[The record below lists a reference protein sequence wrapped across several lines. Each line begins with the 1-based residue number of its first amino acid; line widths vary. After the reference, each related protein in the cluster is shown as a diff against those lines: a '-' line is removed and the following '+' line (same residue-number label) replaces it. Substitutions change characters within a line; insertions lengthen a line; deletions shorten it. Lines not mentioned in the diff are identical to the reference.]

1 MGGANS
7 KIDFGRLTRPST
19 ISSGKELVA
28 STKEVRDMAD
38 SLFRFMYNEFGEKEV
53 MDMAMDPEK
62 YVIALSDLIT
72 TKFEVIG
79 YITKNN
85 QMGEVYFAKY
95 TDLNPLVSKPDL
107 LQSEKERLQ
116 KNQRENSMMIAFYY
130 VRLFQILGSLLIVIK
145 DIKFEIPEEG
155 RNPINL
161 GSREAVAYSG
171 RPSLQQGTRLP
182 RFQPGYYPQSGGS
195 VRNQAL
201 GAYEFLRLY
210 MDKVPEG
217 DPIRQALPPI
227 KQNTILFKITPNLYF
242 EFNPTEQQI
251 SKSTTKQR
259 FLLRTKSND
268 GISVQDYDSTI
279 ISINPLSGFKSIDEF
294 SRLED
299 INKYIPFSVTIG
311 IKAQVKAGSSKVP
324 YPVVFDRTDTF
335 QTDIEELKRGAKY
348 SIKDADSNVSGS
360 GITVTAASALTRS
373 DSSRKQNIG
382 EVFENFLLIYSS
394 TFFPNLG
401 LRLFTSTDRDSQ
413 NREVSQRKIG
423 QLKDKLENN
432 LLNDVY
438 QLMKQGTQPKTG
450 QQIVPFQSHCI
461 SRALQLL
468 DTKSISELIP
478 TTAKTSVCKYSIGDK
493 TAATIGQ
500 YEPIKSLAQL
510 YGKIN
515 PADFKKSERVLQA
528 FVRYR
533 ATGGIDS
540 IPKGPLSMSNLKG
553 ADQQKNEVNDLQSA
567 IDRLNKAFNYLEAT
581 LPVVDGIMT
590 IPVKRPKECKTT
602 EEIEVGSQPTALAMQ
617 SYAQQL
623 MAFHVNQTI
632 EISKFL
638 QTIFDVKKDKGT
650 GRWIVKG
657 PSENYM
663 FAGFPV
669 LDQLTN
675 QARELLVD
683 YYSGCETLYQK
694 GVKAWIDSQPKSTNA
709 KANRPAGL
717 GPNVAPAA
725 EIAP

>member
-7 KIDFGRLTRPST
+7 KVDFSKLTRSSRIT
-19 ISSGKELVA
+19 SGKELVA
-28 STKEVRDMAD
+28 STKDVREMAD
-38 SLFRFMYNEFGEKEV
+38 SLFRFMYDEFGEKEV

-85 QMGEVYFAKY
+85 QMGELYFAKY
-95 TDLNPLVSKPDL
+95 TDLNPLISKPDL

-145 DIKFEIPEEG
+145 DIKFEIPVEG
-155 RNPINL
+155 ANPINL
-161 GSREAVAYSG
+161 GSKESVGYSG

-182 RFQPGYYPQSGGS
+182 RFQPGYYPQSGGA
-195 VRNQAL
+195 VTNQAL

-210 MDKVPEG
+210 MDKVQEG
-217 DPIRQALPPI
+217 DPIRQLFTARP
-227 KQNTILFKITPNLYF
+227 KAILFKITSNLYF
-242 EFNPTEQQI
+242 EFDPTDQQI
-251 SKSTTKQR
+251 NISTTIKQR
-259 FLLRTKSND
+259 FLLRTKGGSTAL
-268 GISVQDYDSTI
+268 QDYDSTVI
-279 ISINPLSGFKSIDEF
+279 TISPVPPAFKSLEEF
-294 SRLED
+294 TRVED
-299 INKYIPFSVTIG
+299 INRYIPYSVTIG
-311 IKAQVKAGSSKVP
+311 IKPKSVQQASNKTP
-324 YPVVFDRTDTF
+324 YPVLFEKRTDIS
-335 QTDIEELKRGAKY
+335 QQDDEIRRGVKY
-348 SIKDADSNVSGS
+348 NINDALGIAGAGS
-360 GITVTAASALTRS
+360 FISSARTLTRTN
-373 DSSRKQNIG
+373 SSGTRNIG
-382 EVFENFLLIYSS
+382 EIFENALIAYTVSIS
-394 TFFPNLG
+394 NDKD

-413 NREVSQRKIG
+413 SREVSQRKIG

-432 LLNDVY
+432 LLDEVY
-438 QLMKQGTQPKTG
+438 QIMKKGTQPKTG
-450 QQIVPFQSHCI
+450 EKIVPFQSHCI

-478 TTAKTSVCKYSIGDK
+478 TTAKTSVCKFSIGEK
-493 TAATIGQ
+493 TVPTIGQ

-528 FVRYR
+528 FVKYR
-533 ATGGIDS
+533 GPAGDV
-540 IPKGPLSMSNLKG
+540 IPPGALSMSNLKG
-553 ADQQKNEVNDLQSA
+553 ADQKNEVNDLQSA
-567 IDRLNKAFNYLEAT
+567 IDRLNKAFNYLET
-581 LPVVDGIMT
+581 KLEVVDGIMT

-638 QTIFDVKKDKGT
+638 QTIFDVKKDSGT

-657 PSENYM
+657 PREDYM

-694 GVKAWIDSQPKSTNA
+694 GVKAWVDGLPKSTNA

-717 GPNVAPAA
+717 NAAAPAA
-725 EIAP
+725 AIAP

>member
-1 MGGANS
+1 MGGTNS
-7 KIDFGRLTRPST
+7 KVDFSKLTRSSRIT
-19 ISSGKELVA
+19 SGKELVA
-28 STKEVRDMAD
+28 STKDVREMAD
-38 SLFRFMYNEFGEKEV
+38 SLFRFMYDEFGEKEV

-95 TDLNPLVSKPDL
+95 TDLNPLISKPDL

-217 DPIRQALPPI
+217 DPIRQTFTSKP
-227 KQNTILFKITPNLYF
+227 NTILFKITPNLYF

-251 SKSTTKQR
+251 NGSTTIKQR
-259 FLLRTKSND
+259 FLLRTKGS
-268 GISVQDYDSTI
+268 SPVQDYDSTI
-279 ISINPLSGFKSIDEF
+279 IETSTITAFKK
-294 SRLED
+294 LED
-299 INKYIPFSVTIG
+299 ITRIEDLGNYIPYSVKIG
-311 IKAQVKAGSSKVP
+311 IKAKGTEVAANKTA
-324 YPVVFDRTDTF
+324 YPILFERIENLRTDL
-335 QTDIEELKRGAKY
+335 EEIQRGTKYKINDAK
-348 SIKDADSNVSGS
+348 NMTGSGS
-360 GITVTAASALTRS
+360 FVSSVKPLTRT
-373 DSSRKQNIG
+373 DSTGIQNLG
-382 EVFENFLLIYSS
+382 EIFENALLAYSS
-394 TFFPNLG
+394 SLSPDKD

-413 NREVSQRKIG
+413 TREVSQRKIG

-533 ATGGIDS
+533 GTGGIDS

-553 ADQQKNEVNDLQSA
+553 IDQKNEVNDLQSA
-567 IDRLNKAFNYLEAT
+567 IDRLNKAFNYLET
-581 LPVVDGIMT
+581 KLEVVDGIMT

-638 QTIFDVKKDKGT
+638 QTIFDVKKDSGT

-657 PSENYM
+657 PREDYM

-694 GVKAWIDSQPKSTNA
+694 GVKAWVDGQPKSTNA

-717 GPNVAPAA
+717 GQNVAPAA

>member
-53 MDMAMDPEK
+53 MDMAMDPDK
-62 YVIALSDLIT
+62 YVIALSDLIE
-72 TKFEVIG
+72 TKFEVLG

-85 QMGEVYFAKY
+85 QMGELYFAKY
-95 TDLNPLVSKPDL
+95 KDLNPVVSNPDIT
-107 LQSEKERLQ
+107 SVEKEKLQ

-145 DIKFEIPEEG
+145 DLKFEIPVEG
-155 RNPINL
+155 ANPINL
-161 GSREAVAYSG
+161 VSREPVGYLG
-171 RPSLQQGTRLP
+171 RPLFEQRIRNP
-182 RFQPGYYPQSGGS
+182 RFDYPQPGINPQIGGS

-217 DPIRQALPPI
+217 DAIRPILQI

-242 EFNPTEQQI
+242 EFNPTDQQI
-251 SKSTTKQR
+251 NRGTTKQR
-259 FLLRTKSND
+259 FLLRTKSNE
-268 GISVQDYDSTI
+268 GPTIQNYDSTI
-279 ISINPLSGFKSIDEF
+279 LHISPNLPAFKALEDFTRID
-294 SRLED
+294 D
-299 INKYIPFSVTIG
+299 INKYIPISVIIG
-311 IKAQVKAGSSKVP
+311 IKTQGKAGSTKLP
-324 YPVVFDRTDTF
+324 YPITFDRADIY

-348 SIKDADSNVSGS
+348 KISDASREPGSGSFVSSARTLTRADSSG
-360 GITVTAASALTRS
+360 TR
-373 DSSRKQNIG
+373 NIG
-382 EVFENFLLIYSS
+382 EIFENALVAYSASLS
-394 TFFPNLG
+394 TDTG

-413 NREVSQRKIG
+413 SREVSQRKIG

-432 LLNDVY
+432 LLDEIY
-438 QLMKQGTQPKTG
+438 QLMKKGTQPKTG

-478 TTAKTSVCKYSIGDK
+478 QSPKTDICKFSIGEK
-493 TAATIGQ
+493 TVPTIGQ

-515 PADFKKSERVLQA
+515 IVDFKKSERVLQA

-533 ATGGIDS
+533 DTAGES

-553 ADQQKNEVNDLQSA
+553 IDQKNEVNDLQSA
-567 IDRLNKAFNYLEAT
+567 IDRLNKAFNYLET
-581 LPVVDGIMT
+581 KLEVVDGIMT
-590 IPVKRPKECKTT
+590 IPVKRPKECKTSET
-602 EEIEVGSQPTALAMQ
+602 IEVGSQPTALAMQ

-638 QTIFDVKKDKGT
+638 QSIFDVKKDKGT

-694 GVKAWIDSQPKSTNA
+694 GVKAWIDSQPKSTNT
-709 KANRPAGL
+709 KAN
-717 GPNVAPAA
+717 VAAA
-725 EIAP
+725 L

>member
-7 KIDFGRLTRPST
+7 KIDFGRLTRPSR

-53 MDMAMDPEK
+53 MDMAMDPDK
-62 YVIALSDLIT
+62 YVIALSDLIE
-72 TKFEVIG
+72 TKFEVLG

-85 QMGEVYFAKY
+85 QMGELYFAKY

-145 DIKFEIPEEG
+145 DLKFEIPVEG
-155 RNPINL
+155 ANPINL
-161 GSREAVAYSG
+161 GSKEIVGYSG

-182 RFQPGYYPQSGGS
+182 RFQPGYYPQAGGS

-210 MDKVPEG
+210 MDKVQEG
-217 DPIRQALPPI
+217 DPIRQLFTPRP
-227 KQNTILFKITPNLYF
+227 NTILFKITSNLYF
-242 EFNPTEQQI
+242 EFNPTDQQI
-251 SKSTTKQR
+251 NISTTIKQR
-259 FLLRTKSND
+259 FLLRTKGGSTA
-268 GISVQDYDSTI
+268 VQDYDSTVI
-279 ISINPLSGFKSIDEF
+279 TISPVPPAFKSLEEF
-294 SRLED
+294 TRVED
-299 INKYIPFSVTIG
+299 INRYIPYSVTIG
-311 IKAQVKAGSSKVP
+311 IKPKSVQQASNKTP
-324 YPVVFDRTDTF
+324 YPVLFEKRTDISQQDDEIRQGVKYNINDALGIT
-335 QTDIEELKRGAKY
+335 GAG
-348 SIKDADSNVSGS
+348 SFITSARTLTRADSTGTS
-360 GITVTAASALTRS
+360 
-373 DSSRKQNIG
+373 NIR
-382 EVFENFLLIYSS
+382 EIFENALLAYTVSLS
-394 TFFPNLG
+394 PEKDLK
-401 LRLFTSTDRDSQ
+401 LFTSADRDSQ
-413 NREVSQRKIG
+413 SREISQRKIG

-432 LLNDVY
+432 LLNDLY

-478 TTAKTSVCKYSIGDK
+478 TTAKTSICKFSIGDK
-493 TAATIGQ
+493 TVATIGQ

-515 PADFKKSERVLQA
+515 PADFKKSERILQA

-533 ATGGIDS
+533 DTSGDK
-540 IPKGPLSMSNLKG
+540 IPTGPLTMSNLKG
-553 ADQQKNEVNDLQSA
+553 IDQKNEVNDLQSA
-567 IDRLNKAFNYLEAT
+567 IDRLNKAFNYLEAS

-590 IPVKRPKECKTT
+590 IPVKRPKECKTSET
-602 EEIEVGSQPTALAMQ
+602 IEVGSQPTALAMQ

-638 QTIFDVKKDKGT
+638 QTIFNVKKDKGT

-663 FAGFPV
+663 FAGFPA

-694 GVKAWIDSQPKSTNA
+694 GVKAWIDSQPKSTNT
-709 KANRPAGL
+709 KANVPA
-717 GPNVAPAA
+717 APAVP
-725 EIAP
+725 APAP

>member
-7 KIDFGRLTRPST
+7 KIDFGRLTRPSR

-53 MDMAMDPEK
+53 MDMAMDPDK
-62 YVIALSDLIT
+62 YVIALSDLIE
-72 TKFEVIG
+72 TKFEVLG

-85 QMGEVYFAKY
+85 QMGELYFAKY

-145 DIKFEIPEEG
+145 DIKFEIPVEG
-155 RNPINL
+155 ANPINL
-161 GSREAVAYSG
+161 GSKEIVGYSG

-182 RFQPGYYPQSGGS
+182 RFQPGYYPQSGGA
-195 VRNQAL
+195 VTNQAL

-210 MDKVPEG
+210 MDKVQEG
-217 DPIRQALPPI
+217 DPIRQLFTPRP
-227 KQNTILFKITPNLYF
+227 NTILFKITSNLYF
-242 EFNPTEQQI
+242 EFNPTDQQI
-251 SKSTTKQR
+251 NISTTIKQR
-259 FLLRTKSND
+259 FLLRTKGGSTA
-268 GISVQDYDSTI
+268 VQDYDSTVI
-279 ISINPLSGFKSIDEF
+279 TISPVPPAFKSLEEF
-294 SRLED
+294 TRVED
-299 INKYIPFSVTIG
+299 INRYIPYSVTIG
-311 IKAQVKAGSSKVP
+311 IKPKSVQQASNKTP
-324 YPVVFDRTDTF
+324 YPVLFEKRTDISQQDDEIRQGVKYNINDALGIT
-335 QTDIEELKRGAKY
+335 GAG
-348 SIKDADSNVSGS
+348 SFITSARTLTRADSTGTS
-360 GITVTAASALTRS
+360 
-373 DSSRKQNIG
+373 NIR
-382 EVFENFLLIYSS
+382 EIFENALLAYTVSLS
-394 TFFPNLG
+394 PEKDLK
-401 LRLFTSTDRDSQ
+401 LFTSADRDSQ
-413 NREVSQRKIG
+413 SREISQRKIG

-432 LLNDVY
+432 LLNDLY

-493 TAATIGQ
+493 SVATIGQ

-533 ATGGIDS
+533 DTSGDK
-540 IPKGPLSMSNLKG
+540 IPTGPLTMSNLKG
-553 ADQQKNEVNDLQSA
+553 VDQQKNEVNDLQSA

-638 QTIFDVKKDKGT
+638 QTIFNVKKDKGT

-694 GVKAWIDSQPKSTNA
+694 GVKAWIDSQPKSTNT
-709 KANRPAGL
+709 KANVAA
-717 GPNVAPAA
+717 APA
-725 EIAP
+725 IAP

>member
-7 KIDFGRLTRPST
+7 KIDFGRLTRPSRIT
-19 ISSGKELVA
+19 SGKELVA
-28 STKEVRDMAD
+28 STKEVREMAD
-38 SLFRFMYNEFGEKEV
+38 SLFRFMYDEFGEKEV

-85 QMGEVYFAKY
+85 QMGELYFAKY

-130 VRLFQILGSLLIVIK
+130 VRLFQILGSLLIIIK
-145 DIKFEIPEEG
+145 DIKFEIPVEG
-155 RNPINL
+155 ANPINL
-161 GSREAVAYSG
+161 GSKEIVGYSG

-182 RFQPGYYPQSGGS
+182 RFQPGYYPQSGGA
-195 VRNQAL
+195 VTNQAL

-210 MDKVPEG
+210 MDKVQEG
-217 DPIRQALPPI
+217 DPIRQLFTAKP
-227 KQNTILFKITPNLYF
+227 NTILFKITSNLYF
-242 EFNPTEQQI
+242 EFDPTYQQI
-251 SKSTTKQR
+251 KESATIKQR
-259 FLLRTKSND
+259 FLLKTKGGD
-268 GISVQDYDSTI
+268 TPTQDYESTI
-279 ISINPLSGFKSIDEF
+279 INISPTPHAFKSLEEF
-294 SRLED
+294 TRVED
-299 INKYIPFSVTIG
+299 INRYIPYSVLIG
-311 IKAQVKAGSSKVP
+311 IKAKSVKQATNKTPYPILFEKRIDIIQQDDEIRRGVKYNIKDGITTGAGSFVSSA
-324 YPVVFDRTDTF
+324 RT
-335 QTDIEELKRGAKY
+335 
-348 SIKDADSNVSGS
+348 
-360 GITVTAASALTRS
+360 LTRTN
-373 DSSRKQNIG
+373 SSGTPNIG
-382 EVFENFLLIYSS
+382 EIFENALIAYTVSISS
-394 TFFPNLG
+394 EKD
-401 LRLFTSTDRDSQ
+401 LRLFTSADRDSQ
-413 NREVSQRKIG
+413 SREVSQRKIG

-432 LLNDVY
+432 LLNDLY
-438 QLMKQGTQPKTG
+438 QLMKQGTQPKAG

-478 TTAKTSVCKYSIGDK
+478 TTAKTSVCKFSIGDK
-493 TAATIGQ
+493 SVPTIGQ

-533 ATGGIDS
+533 NTSGDK
-540 IPKGPLSMSNLKG
+540 IPTGPLTMSNLKG
-553 ADQQKNEVNDLQSA
+553 ADQKNEVNDLQSA

-590 IPVKRPKECKTT
+590 IPVKKPKECKTS

-617 SYAQQL
+617 SYAHQL

-638 QTIFDVKKDKGT
+638 QTIFDVKKDSGT

-657 PSENYM
+657 PREDYM

-694 GVKAWIDSQPKSTNA
+694 GVKAWVDSQPTLTNT
-709 KANRPAGL
+709 KANP
-717 GPNVAPAA
+717 
-725 EIAP
+725 

>member
-7 KIDFGRLTRPST
+7 KVDFSKLTRSSRIT
-19 ISSGKELVA
+19 SGKELVA
-28 STKEVRDMAD
+28 STKDVREMAD
-38 SLFRFMYNEFGEKEV
+38 SLFRFMYDEFGEKEV

-145 DIKFEIPEEG
+145 DIKFEIPVDG
-155 RNPINL
+155 QNPINL

-210 MDKVPEG
+210 MDKVPDG
-217 DPIRQALPPI
+217 DPIRQTLGARP
-227 KQNTILFKITPNLYF
+227 NMILFKITPNLYF

-251 SKSTTKQR
+251 SPNNTKQR

-268 GISVQDYDSTI
+268 GISLQDYDSTI
-279 ISINPLSGFKSIDEF
+279 QTIITEAQSSKSLEDF
-294 SRLED
+294 TRLED
-299 INKYIPFSVTIG
+299 INRYIPFSVMIG
-311 IKAQVKAGSSKVP
+311 IKAKAGPTKVA
-324 YPVVFDRTDTF
+324 YPVVFERTDTY
-335 QTDIEELKRGAKY
+335 QTDIVELKRGAQYK
-348 SIKDADSNVSGS
+348 IKDAGEKMSGS
-360 GITVTAASALTRS
+360 GTTVTAASALTRS

-394 TFFPNLG
+394 TFFPNIG
-401 LRLFTSTDRDSQ
+401 LRLFMSTDRDSQ
-413 NREVSQRKIG
+413 TREVSQRKIG

-450 QQIVPFQSHCI
+450 ENIVPFQSHCI

-553 ADQQKNEVNDLQSA
+553 ADQQKNEVSDLQSA

-638 QTIFDVKKDKGT
+638 QTIFDVKKDSGT

-657 PSENYM
+657 PREDYM

-694 GVKAWIDSQPKSTNA
+694 GVKAWVDGQPKSTNA
-709 KANRPAGL
+709 MANRPAGL
-717 GPNVAPAA
+717 GTNVAPVA